1 MRAAVLT
8 LLFAN
13 LAFFAW
19 ARWVDVPP
27 HAPPSPTDKL
37 PQLKLSSEAPI
48 SATVSPQPTGVTNQP
63 ERCLNAGPFADVGA
77 AGKAL
82 VTLRDKGLEPTARA
96 EESGTGWWVYVTVKD
111 AAGAEAVLSSLK
123 EQGIEDATP
132 MPGESAKKV
141 SVGLFSDR
149 ARAERR
155 AGVVQKLGLRPELE
169 QRPLPP
175 TYWIQARLP
184 HGLKNVPTDDLAQEL
199 KTAQVNVETCPESMK
214 INAPG
219 GPLPNAPTAVP
230 PTKIAARPATVP

>member
-1 MRAAVLT
+1 MRAAVLV
-8 LLFAN
+8 LLLAN

-19 ARWVDVPP
+19 ARWIDVPA
-27 HAPPSPTDKL
+27 HAPPSPNEKL
-37 PQLKLSSEAPI
+37 PELKLSSEAP
-48 SATVSPQPTGVTNQP
+48 SPTAAPAQPTALNAP

-82 VTLRDKGLEPTARA
+82 VTLRDKGLEPAARA
-96 EESGTGWWVYVTVKD
+96 EDSGSGWWVYVTVKD

-123 EQGIEDATP
+123 EDGIEDAQP

-149 ARAERR
+149 ERAERR

-169 QRPLPP
+169 QRQLPP

-184 HGLKNVPTDDLAQEL
+184 HGLKSVPTEDLAQEL
-199 KTAQVNVETCPESMK
+199 RTAQVNVETCPESMK
-214 INAPG
+214 VNAPG
-219 GPLPNAPTAVP
+219 GPPTAPSAVP
-230 PTKIAARPATVP
+230 PTKMAARPATVP